1 MLGSMSRIKKL
12 LLLVVLALSI
22 TVVTGAFAEPIIYPV
37 LVGVKYRGFP
47 FAWIKQV
54 VYPGALPE
62 ILWQAFF
69 VDSLAWFIL
78 VSLFYVIFRKL

>member
-1 MLGSMSRIKKL
+1 LLGSMSRIKKF

-22 TVVTGAFAEPIIYPV
+22 TVVTGVFAEPLIYPV
-37 LVGVKYRGFP
+37 LVGVRYRGFP

-54 VYPGALPE
+54 VYPDAFPE

-69 VDSLAWFIL
+69 VDSVAWFIL
-78 VSLFYVIFRKL
+78 VSLFYMIFRKL